1 MLYTR
6 IEIPA
11 DSATETAEL
20 KSKPWNAFEL
30 ASTADSPRVFT
41 TFLAEPKELLP
52 EPIHQ
57 VLALEYHLERL
68 IRDAKAIS
76 IYDERLPAHQPGQ
89 IRNWLKQVLR
99 RAAKERPSTTP
110 LKTRILIDPSGAEFT
125 AEEYAPPWSD
135 GKPIRLQTVSME
147 RPSPSHKTSLV
158 QVCRAARSKAEV
170 LGANEALLIDTAGN
184 IREGAWS
191 NLFWFKKSGELCTIS
206 NNALPGITQRIILEN
221 ESCRTEVATIQRL
234 INEAAEVFI
243 TQSTTGITPVNSI
256 DGVTISSAHPLT
268 EALRTRF
275 QGHKR
280 ALYTVL

>member
-6 IEIPA
+6 IENPA
-11 DSATETAEL
+11 DSTTETAEL

-52 EPIHQ
+52 EPIFQ

-76 IYDERLPAHQPGQ
+76 VHNGTLPAHQPNL
-89 IRNWLKQVLR
+89 IRSCLKQVLA

-110 LKTRILIDPSGAEFT
+110 FKTRILIDSTGAEFT

-147 RPSPSHKTSLV
+147 RPSPEHKTSLV

-170 LGANEALLIDTAGN
+170 LGANEALLVDGQGN

-191 NLFWFKKSGELCTIS
+191 NLFWFNKNGELRTIS
-206 NNALPGITQRIILEN
+206 NNALPGITQRIIIEN
-221 ESCRTEVATIQRL
+221 EKCDTEVATIQKL
-234 INEAAEVFI
+234 LNDAAEVFI
-243 TQSTTGITPVNSI
+243 TQSTTGITPVSSI
-256 DGVTISSAHPLT
+256 DGVTISGAHPLT
-268 EALRTRF
+268 EALRNRF
-275 QGHKR
+275 QAHKR